1 MIRARS
7 VGDVLEFR
15 VATGMSAARRAATW
29 LVIRAS
35 RGETTM
41 VMPWSI
47 TAGSWKQRLLPNEV
61 AAWTKT
67 SWPQRAARIIS
78 RWNGLIIVS
87 KQRLQFL

>member
-1 MIRARS
+1 MRARS

-29 LVIRAS
+29 LVMRAR

-47 TAGSWKQRLLPNEV
+47 TAGSWKQRLLPKEV

-67 SWPQRAARIIS
+67 SWLERAARMIS
-78 RWNGLIIVS
+78 RWYGLDSIN
-87 KQRLQFL
+87 KHCLQF